1 MGVLEEGAKAAGGV
15 VDAMR
20 GQPLAIAN
28 IVLNIAFLV
37 FLFYYV
43 SIIAERAKF
52 AVAEMYAA
60 QDKLSN
66 QWTAVL
72 KDTNDLTEKTMH
84 CILPSD
90 ALMLLN
96 ARPSGIAPPPDRP
109 AAPAPLAPRAQ
120 SLSPVFKK
128 TPQLEL
134 PPLPPIPI
142 EDIGNAVRGDP

>member
-1 MGVLEEGAKAAGGV
+1 MAGVVEEGVKVAGGV

-20 GQPLAIAN
+20 GSPLAIAN
-28 IVLNIAFLV
+28 IILNIAFLV

-43 SIIAERAKF
+43 TIIATRAQTT
-52 AVAEMYAA
+52 VAAMFAA
-60 QDKLSN
+60 QDKLYA
-66 QWTAVL
+66 QWGVIV

-96 ARPSGIAPPPDRP
+96 ARPSGLAPPPDRP
-109 AAPAPLAPRAQ
+109 AAPEPLQPRAQ
-120 SLSPVFKK
+120 SLSSPIF
-128 TPQLEL
+128 LRL

-142 EDIGNAVRGDP
+142 LK

>member
-1 MGVLEEGAKAAGGV
+1 MAGAIEEGAKVAGGV

-28 IVLNIAFLV
+28 IVLNIAFLL

-43 SIIAERAKF
+43 SRISQRAELTVGQLF
-52 AVAEMYAA
+52 AAN
-60 QDKLSN
+60 DKLYS
-66 QWTAVL
+66 QWGVIV
-72 KDTNDLTEKTMH
+72 KDMGDLAEKSLH
-84 CILPSD
+84 CVSIED
-90 ALMLLN
+90 ALKLLQ
-96 ARPSGIAPPPDRP
+96 AQRP
-109 AAPAPLAPRAQ
+109 AAPEPLAPRAQ

-142 EDIGNAVRGDP
+142 EDIGNAVRGDHP

>member
-1 MGVLEEGAKAAGGV
+1 MAGIAEETVKVAGGV

-20 GQPLAIAN
+20 GSPLAIAN
-28 IVLNIAFLV
+28 IILNIAFLV

-43 SIIAERAKF
+43 TIIADRAKATVDMLF
-52 AVAEMYAA
+52 TAQNKAYEQWAVI
-60 QDKLSN
+60 
-66 QWTAVL
+66 V

-96 ARPSGIAPPPDRP
+96 ARPSGLAPPPDRP
-109 AAPAPLAPRAQ
+109 AAPEPLQPRAQ
-120 SLSPVFKK
+120 SLSSPV
-128 TPQLEL
+128 LLRL

-142 EDIGNAVRGDP
+142 RK